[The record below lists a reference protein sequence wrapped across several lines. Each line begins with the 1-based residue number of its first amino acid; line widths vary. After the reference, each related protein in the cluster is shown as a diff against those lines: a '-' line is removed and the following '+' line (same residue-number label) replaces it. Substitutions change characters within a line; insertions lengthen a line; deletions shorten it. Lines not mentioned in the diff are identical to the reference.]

1 MIIGNEKTKY
11 PNTVPKYFSMFYF
24 SRNKVITPKNQTGR
38 YRTEGERKMSQ
49 TKQVTFKIGPMRKSV
64 EWTVY
69 PESQKRPDEGHMA
82 HRMLFVQSDKRALNI
97 DLKTKKGML
106 SNGKGHSD
114 FASTTSFL
122 GAIEIDVPD
131 EIIQLCLNFQPKN
144 GDRIAHG
151 VYIA

>member
-1 MIIGNEKTKY
+1 METRKLNIPTPFRNISRCFISRGIKLSHRKIKPADIEQKEKEKCHK
-11 PNTVPKYFSMFYF
+11 PNKSLSRSDPCENPLNGQSIQNPK
-24 SRNKVITPKNQTGR
+24 
-38 YRTEGERKMSQ
+38 
-49 TKQVTFKIGPMRKSV
+49 
-64 EWTVY
+64 
-69 PESQKRPDEGHMA
+69 KRPDEGHMA
-82 HRMLFVQSDKRALNI
+82 PRMLFVQSDKRALNI
-97 DLKTKKGML
+97 DLETKKGML